1 VTPILDDN
9 ARAIVWCVT
18 WMVGM
23 LALCLTIK
31 GEDT

>member
-1 VTPILDDN
+1 VTPILDDD

-23 LALCLTIK
+23 LALCLQI
-31 GEDT
+31 GGDE